1 MKRNAPCLDCENR
14 ASGCHATCE
23 DYRVWRIEKDALN
36 KKTRDEKLNDW
47 ATHEFLCGKRERIRN
62 NRDRRKQQ

>member
-14 ASGCHATCE
+14 AAGCHATCE

-36 KKTRDEKLNDW
+36 KKTRDEKLDDW
-47 ATHEFLCGKRERIRN
+47 ATQEFLCGKRERIRN